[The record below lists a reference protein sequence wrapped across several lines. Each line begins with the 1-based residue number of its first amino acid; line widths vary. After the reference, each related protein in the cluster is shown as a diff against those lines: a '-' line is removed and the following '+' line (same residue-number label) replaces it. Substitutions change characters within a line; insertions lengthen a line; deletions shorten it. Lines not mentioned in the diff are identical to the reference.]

1 MKMPYGKFKDKNIE
15 EISSWYLKWIAE
27 NFDEEDKTGKEICLE
42 ADKEWQYREKYSCHI
57 I

>member
-1 MKMPYGKFKDKNIE
+1 MPYGKFKDKDIE

-42 ADKEWQYREKYSCHI
+42 ADNEWQFREKNNCHI
-57 I
+57 K